1 MALTVVA
8 AYDVR
13 EDDRRAKLAALLQSV
28 GDRVQKSVFLLV
40 LDASELVTLRERA
53 LQVIDPDVDSLYF
66 LHQCASCYGT
76 MDCVGQAST
85 PSRTLYWAVL

>member
-13 EDDRRAKLAALLQSV
+13 EDDRRAKLAAMLQAV
-28 GDRVQKSVFLLV
+28 GNRVQKSVFLLV
-40 LDASELVTLRERA
+40 VDPAGLAELRERA
-53 LQVIDPDVDSLYF
+53 LHVIDPDVDSLYF
-66 LHQCASCYGT
+66 FHQCASCYGT

-85 PSRTLYWAVL
+85 PERTLYWAAW